1 MLARILIDVCW
12 IEESVK
18 VDVRLLMFSY
28 RVQSI
33 CLPKVSISFKGDIR
47 PPYDVQ
53 KRLLA
58 GLLREM
64 ARGAT
69 YHQRN
74 FLLFGTS
81 S

>member
-47 PPYDVQ
+47 PLEKVSAA
-53 KRLLA
+53 A
-58 GLLREM
+58 GQNGSES
-64 ARGAT
+64 
-69 YHQRN
+69 N
-74 FLLFGTS
+74 F
-81 S
+81 